1 MADAIALI
9 LDKIAP
15 SAPKRNSR
23 ETTDKSDVSFSDV
36 KKSLADRSD
45 KTRENR
51 AKVKDHKD
59 NEPTEMDRIEKERQF
74 EADKA
79 DNSNNEISSDKTDNR
94 NEDSKEESKSSE
106 ESNAGTNL
114 NIPIQIA
121 GETVNLNVNI
131 SKIISEALA
140 GGDASAANGN
150 TSENDP
156 LAAVNQAESLLTT
169 GNNTG
174 EEQGTVQLV
183 NTAQVVQSSNAANAL
198 QNAQA
203 QAAEASITTPNT
215 VDTKNQLDLNSIKS
229 HELGDLVMTPKSSA
243 VSPTVEKISDL
254 IANGRLFS
262 EGLNVKAVQTETAS
276 PITTVIPS
284 AVTTEGSV
292 AAIIN
297 AVEKNEV
304 NTGADHFKLA
314 FDSEMDSFVRDLS
327 RKLENITK
335 LGEDTSG
342 GLQNLSNMS
351 FIETAKAASQIESFE
366 VPQTK
371 FTEVLVSKIKEHFT
385 DKSEGQ
391 TSMKITV
398 TPPNLGEIK
407 VDLSMKDGVLN
418 ADFRCSGDTAKV
430 INESLPDLQKG
441 LSDCGIQ
448 LGNSS
453 VSGGWQQSSNNERQ
467 NAPHY
472 HNTND
477 NNDSDISESIAVN
490 TAATAP
496 DARELNLLV

>member
-254 IANGRLFS
+254 IANGR
-262 EGLNVKAVQTETAS
+262 
-276 PITTVIPS
+276 ITTVIPS